1 MVETSHEDEF
11 ATKRIF
17 NLEMVYFA
25 AFSVVKETACDQIWQ
40 EASLVYRT
48 HRTKRIRKKEKE
60 QRRTKKKV
68 KVASLCDHSAL

>member
-25 AFSVVKETACDQIWQ
+25 AFSVVKETA
-40 EASLVYRT
+40 
-48 HRTKRIRKKEKE
+48 
-60 QRRTKKKV
+60 
-68 KVASLCDHSAL
+68 VAETFSFVPLPNTTLLSTYIP